1 MNEIT
6 VIGMGAMGSAIAS
19 TLVDKRREVCVWN
32 RTTAKTDALKRIGA
46 SVADSVD
53 EAIAASPVTILCIS
67 NHSDSLELL
76 STAQSALDGKV
87 LVQLSTCTGTEAEEF
102 ANWTAARG
110 ADAMTGSIEAYPSAI
125 GTDVAGVALAG
136 SEAAW
141 AACSG
146 IVLDAAPAS
155 VYLGDSHALPAALS
169 SALISPLLGM
179 VVGVV
184 HGLLECEK
192 SGFPVS
198 DYVAFLPQALSVATS
213 QAEYLARTIADDD
226 FDDPEAALKTYAAAI
241 AMRAADHRVR
251 GVNDEF
257 LAFLDGLCKRSIDAG
272 HGDQEVS
279 ALIKIWR

>member
-1 MNEIT
+1 MSEIT
-6 VIGMGAMGSAIAS
+6 VIGMGAMGSAIAAA
-19 TLVDKRREVCVWN
+19 LVEKGREVCVWN
-32 RTTAKTDALKRIGA
+32 RTTAKTEPLKRIGA
-46 SVADSVD
+46 SVPDSLD

-67 NHSDSLELL
+67 NHSESLELL
-76 STAQSALDGKV
+76 SAAQSALDGKV

-102 ANWTAARG
+102 ATWTAARG

-125 GTDVAGVALAG
+125 GTDVAAVVLAG
-136 SEAAW
+136 SGASW

-146 IVLDAAPAS
+146 IVFDAAPAS
-155 VYLGDSHALPAALS
+155 MYLGDYHAIPAALS
-169 SALISPLLGM
+169 SAVISPVLGL

-198 DYVAFLPQALSVATS
+198 DYVELLPQILPVATS
-213 QAEYLARTIADDD
+213 QAEYLARTVADDA
-226 FDDPEAALKTYAAAI
+226 FDDSEAALKTYGAAI

-257 LAFLDGLCKRSIDAG
+257 LAFLDGLCQRSIDAG
-272 HGDQEVS
+272 HGDQELS